1 MRVKIVIGFFGD
13 DVIVMALDRPRIG
26 FYGFGEAG
34 QAFAKGLH
42 AEGLT
47 DLVGYSAGPRNH
59 PPYSEGFRARAAQVG
74 VRLVERP
81 EDLIGE
87 ADVIFSAV
95 AVSDTLK
102 VAEGLAAALPPLL
115 LYVDLN
121 ACSPAMK
128 KQAAEVIGRHG
139 VQFADAAVMGAVS
152 IYGHK
157 VAIYASGS
165 GAEALARVFAPF
177 GMNVH
182 VVAGGPGVAATLKML
197 RSIVTKGSAQLL
209 SEAMLAA
216 KALGAEE
223 VAFEVIC
230 GPMDQVK
237 YSDFANMCL
246 TTDAIHAARRGVE
259 MDDVAETLRGLGI
272 APILSEAVRRR
283 YEWLAATGIKDH
295 LAGRIPRDWREVLRA
310 LGEIKS
316 SS

>member
-1 MRVKIVIGFFGD
+1 
-13 DVIVMALDRPRIG
+13 MAPDRPRVG

-47 DLVGYSAGPRNH
+47 ELVGYSAGPRNH

-81 EDLIGE
+81 EDLIGA

-95 AVSDTLK
+95 PVRDTLK
-102 VAEGLAAALPPLL
+102 VAEGLAAALPPSL

-152 IYGHK
+152 IYGHG

-216 KALGAEE
+216 KALGVEE

-230 GPMDQVK
+230 GPMDKVR

-272 APILSEAVRRR
+272 APVLSEAVHRR
-283 YEWLAATGIKDH
+283 YEWLAATGIKER
-295 LAGRIPRDWREVLRA
+295 LAGRIPKDWRDVLRA
-310 LGEIKS
+310 LGETKS